1 MIKYFIIFE
10 GVNVPFKLL
19 GYRFLEKIN
28 LNKLIILEYFK

>member
-10 GVNVPFKLL
+10 KVNVPFKLF

-28 LNKLIILEYFK
+28 LNEIIILDYFK